1 MANSPIV
8 YIVDDDAAARK
19 SLCALVKSRK
29 LDCMGFASAEDFL
42 SEVPEHA
49 YGVLI
54 TDLNMEGMTGVE
66 LQQVIAD
73 RGYTLPTIVVS
84 GYADVPVTVRVME
97 RGAVTLLQ
105 KPYDAEVLLGAL
117 DRTLQFLKTQH
128 EQTQQSRTV
137 GERLALLSSDEQEM
151 LEHMMQGKLNKQ
163 IARLLNTSVRT
174 VNRRRRSVLDK
185 MQAESVPELAKLLAG
200 HQHALRGP
208 TKNVGAVVHGKD
220 Q

>member
-8 YIVDDDAAARK
+8 YVVDDDSAARE

-29 LDCMGFASAEDFL
+29 LECVGFASAEDFL
-42 SEVPEHA
+42 SEVAEDA
-49 YGVLI
+49 YGMLI

-84 GYADVPVTVRVME
+84 GYADVPITVRVME

-105 KPYDAEVLLGAL
+105 KPYDAEVLLDAV
-117 DRTLQFLKTQH
+117 DRALQFLTTRH

-137 GERLALLSSDEQEM
+137 GERLALLSPDEHEM
-151 LEHMMQGKLNKQ
+151 LDHMLQGKLNKQ
-163 IARLLNTSVRT
+163 IARLLGTSVRT

-185 MQAESVPELAKLLAG
+185 MQVETVPELAKLLAG

-208 TKNVGAVVHGKD
+208 TKNVGAVMHGNEH
-220 Q
+220 